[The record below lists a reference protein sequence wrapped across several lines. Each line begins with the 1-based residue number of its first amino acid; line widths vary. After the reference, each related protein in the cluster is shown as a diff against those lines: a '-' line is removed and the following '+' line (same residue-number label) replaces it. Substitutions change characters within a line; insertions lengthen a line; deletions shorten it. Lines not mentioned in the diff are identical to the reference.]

1 MNTTLSSVGNAVK
14 GAISP
19 FQSVADASIRT
30 IDQISKLQIES
41 SKIYMGVGFSQMR
54 KLTEL
59 RNMNQAKEFTW
70 AQLEPL
76 SEINKQ
82 LACDWKNMVAINNT
96 FKAELKASF
105 KKPEPEAM
113 PKSVKKAA
121 TKTKRATKKASS

>member
-41 SKIYMGVGFSQMR
+41 SKIYMGFGFSQMR
-54 KLTEL
+54 KLIEL

-82 LACDWKNMVAINNT
+82 LVCDWKSMVAINNT